1 MCVYVYSIQPDSVRR
16 VIYRVCMDSKLIKV
30 FDPEKLTVIKLNLS
44 GETHLPG
51 TNTSPWILDATL
63 WTLRKLGF
71 QNIKAIE
78 CDAAHGLKWAEPAL
92 KGTKFDKILKKYNVE
107 FLLTDNLPH
116 DENELPVFLTH
127 SQLISLPV
135 IHTHDLAVISCAT
148 KNLFGLLPVYR
159 DKFHNRL
166 PQKLLELSQLVKGFH
181 IVDGSI
187 GLFGASPRIGDPIR
201 MDLLMAGYDPIALDF
216 VVSKIV
222 DIDPQE
228 FPLLELAI
236 SQHLIEERNVKI
248 KGDFNEINALP
259 TFKFNLRKS
268 VSKLHRFML
277 WLESYDKIKRLIWF
291 PIKYKQYP
299 TSIKN
304 NISIMTYI
312 LRITMALN
320 YKLRKQ
326 KILNVDWNAYLAPL
340 DKEYGIEFAHL

>member
-1 MCVYVYSIQPDSVRR
+1 MNVYVYSIQPDNVRK
-16 VIYRVCMDSKLIKV
+16 VIYRVCMDSKLNNV
-30 FDPEKLTVIKLNLS
+30 FDPERQTVIKLNLS

-63 WTLRKLGF
+63 WALQKLGF

-92 KGTKFDKILKKYNVE
+92 KGTNFDKILKKYNIE
-107 FLLTDNLPH
+107 FILTDNLPH
-116 DENELPVFLTH
+116 DDNELPVFLTH

-135 IHTHDLAVISCAT
+135 IHTHDLAVISCAA

-159 DKFHNRL
+159 DKFHKRL
-166 PQKLLELSQLVKGFH
+166 SQKLLELSQLVKGFH

-187 GLFGASPRIGDPIR
+187 GLYGASPRIGDPIR
-201 MDLLMAGYDPIALDF
+201 MDLLMAGYNPIALDW

-222 DIDPQE
+222 DVCPQE

-236 SQHLIEERNVKI
+236 SQHLIEESKVNI
-248 KGDFNEINALP
+248 KGDFNKINAIP
-259 TFKFNLRKS
+259 KFKFNLSKG
-268 VSKLHRFML
+268 VSKLHRLMF
-277 WLESYDKIKRLIWF
+277 WLETYDKIKRLIWL

-299 TSIKN
+299 TGLKN

-312 LRITMALN
+312 LRTVMALN
-320 YKLRKQ
+320 YKLRKH
-326 KILNVDWNAYLAPL
+326 KILNANWNAYLTPIAE
-340 DKEYGIEFAHL
+340 EYGFEITHL